1 MKKMLFALA
10 ATLLL
15 FVSCNG
21 NSGPDNPAP
30 DDGAYVGTVSVG
42 IGTDDAFTL
51 EDTRVV
57 FTVHEGEA
65 TADIEMMQVKFA
77 ITMPV
82 KLNVLI
88 EGVTLTPATDGYS
101 VSCGADG
108 IVPSAM
114 NGQPFPNYT
123 MTEIDGTVT
132 TQTMSISMMCGP
144 YPLSFTGTRSAE

>member
-1 MKKMLFALA
+1 MKKTLFALT

-15 FVSCNG
+15 LASCNG
-21 NSGPDNPAP
+21 NSGPGNPAP

-42 IGTDDAFTL
+42 VGTDDAFTL

-57 FTVHEGEA
+57 FTVHEGET

-77 ITMPV
+77 LAMPL

-88 EGVTLTPATDGYS
+88 EGVTLTPAAGGYS

-108 IVPSAM
+108 IVPSALE
-114 NGQPFPNYT
+114 GRPFPDYT
-123 MTEIDGTVT
+123 MTEIDGTAL
-132 TQTMSISMMCGP
+132 SMMCGP